1 MVMTYRGDD
10 GGRRMPPPRP
20 GGRPRDHQ
28 RAQMM
33 PLPGRGQSPYDE
45 RTRPMGTRE
54 DERQYA
60 PPPPPRRDPPRPD
73 EDYPPSRPPRRRRR
87 WSFGRILLTLVLVFV
102 VFLAGIWVYLEFSI
116 KRVDALTDYSGRPV
130 AASGTNWLIVG
141 SDSREGLTAEDEE
154 RLATGDVAAAG
165 GGQRTDTIMVAH
177 IPDNSTK
184 PTLLSLPRDSQV
196 KIPGHGTNKI
206 NAAFS
211 LGGPTL
217 LAQTVEG
224 ATGLHIDHYAE
235 IGFGGFAK
243 IVDAIGGVDMC
254 IDKDMNDTMTGIS
267 IKAGCQSLDGRSALG
282 FVRMRHSDATPRSDL
297 DRVANQRKFIGAL
310 VSQIAS
316 PGTLLNP
323 FHFFPLLGSGP
334 DALTMDSG
342 DHVHNLAGLAI
353 AMRGISS
360 GGVVTTTVPVTNGSA
375 ENWDA
380 KKSKQLFDALKN
392 DTEIP
397 DSVIVN

>member
-1 MVMTYRGDD
+1 MTYGGDD
-10 GGRRMPPPRP
+10 GRRRVPPRP
-20 GGRPRDHQ
+20 PQPAARPRQHQ

-33 PLPGRGQSPYDE
+33 PLPGTSSSPYDA
-45 RTRPMGTRE
+45 RTRPMGSRGE
-54 DERQYA
+54 APVPPPPAPPRHAPPRQA
-60 PPPPPRRDPPRPD
+60 PPPGPA
-73 EDYPPSRPPRRRRR
+73 PRRRRR
-87 WSFGRILLTLVLVFV
+87 WSFGKVLMTLVLLFV
-102 VFLAGIWVYLEFSI
+102 VFLGGIWAYLEFSI
-116 KRVDALTDYSGRPV
+116 NRVDALADYDGRPA

-141 SDSREGLTAEDEE
+141 SDSRDGLSAADEE

-165 GGQRTDTIMVAH
+165 GGQRTDTIMIAH
-177 IPDNSTK
+177 IPDNDTK

-211 LGGPTL
+211 LGGPAL
-217 LAQTVEG
+217 LVKTVEG
-224 ATGLHIDHYAE
+224 ATGLRMDHYAE
-235 IGFGGFAK
+235 IGFGGFAN

-254 IDKDMNDTMTGIS
+254 VDKEMHDTFTNID
-267 IKAGCQSLDGRSALG
+267 IKAGCQTLDGRESLG
-282 FVRMRHSDATPRSDL
+282 FVRMRHSSATPRSDL

-323 FHFFPLLGSGP
+323 FDFFPLLSSAP

-360 GGVVTTTVPVTNGSA
+360 DGVLTGTVPVTDGSA
-375 ENWDA
+375 EHWD
-380 KKSKQLFDALKN
+380 KTKSALLFDALKN
-392 DTEIP
+392 DTP
-397 DSVIVN
+397 VPPTAVVN

>member
-1 MVMTYRGDD
+1 
-10 GGRRMPPPRP
+10 
-20 GGRPRDHQ
+20 
-28 RAQMM
+28 MM

-45 RTRPMGTRE
+45 RTRPMGHRE
-54 DERQYA
+54 QEYV
-60 PPPPPRRDPPRPD
+60 PPQPPPRQPPPVRGD
-73 EDYPPSRPPRRRRR
+73 DYPPSRPPRGRRR
-87 WSFGRILLTLVLVFV
+87 WGLGRILLTLLLVFV
-102 VFLAGIWVYLEFSI
+102 VFFAGIWVYLEFSI
-116 KRVDALTDYSGRPV
+116 KRVDALADYDGRPV
-130 AASGTNWLIVG
+130 AAAGTNWLIVG
-141 SDSREGLTAEDEE
+141 SDSREGLTAADEE
-154 RLATGDVAAAG
+154 NLATGDVAAA

-177 IPDNSTK
+177 LPDNSTK

-211 LGGPTL
+211 LGGPKL

-254 IDKDMNDTMTGIS
+254 IDKDMNDTVTGIS
-267 IKAGCQSLDGRSALG
+267 IKAGCQSLDGRLALG

-323 FHFFPLLGSGP
+323 FDFFPLLSSAP
-334 DALTMDSG
+334 AALTMDSG

-360 GGVVTTTVPVTNGSA
+360 GGVVTTTVPVTSGSA
-375 ENWDA
+375 ENWD
-380 KKSKQLFDALKN
+380 KNKSKQLFDALKN
-392 DTEIP
+392 DTAVP

>member
-1 MVMTYRGDD
+1 MTYGGDH
-10 GGRRMPPPRP
+10 GRQQPAGPRRP
-20 GGRPRDHQ
+20 SGRPREQQ

-45 RTRPMGTRE
+45 RTRPLASRE
-54 DERQYA
+54 QAQR
-60 PPPPPRRDPPRPD
+60 PPAGPPPRRQDPPGAYGDGPQQ
-73 EDYPPSRPPRRRRR
+73 PPRRRRR
-87 WSFGRILLTLVLVFV
+87 WGLGRILLTLVLVFV
-102 VFLAGIWVYLEFSI
+102 VFLAGVWVYLEFSI
-116 KRVDALTDYSGRPV
+116 NRVDALKDYSGRPA

-141 SDSREGLTAEDEE
+141 SDSREGLTAADED
-154 RLATGDVAAAG
+154 RLSTGDSTAA

-177 IPDNSTK
+177 IPDNDVK

-211 LGGPTL
+211 LGGAPL
-217 LAQTVEG
+217 LVQTVEG

-243 IVDAIGGVDMC
+243 IVDAIGGVNMC
-254 IDKDMNDTMTGIS
+254 VEKEMNDTMTGVKI
-267 IKAGCQSLDGRSALG
+267 APGCQDLDGAQSLG

-310 VSQIAS
+310 VSQIGS

-323 FHFFPLLGSGP
+323 FDFFPLLSAAPG
-334 DALTMDSG
+334 ALTMDSG
-342 DHVHNLAGLAI
+342 DHVHNLVGLAL

-360 GGVVTTTVPVTNGSA
+360 GGVVTTTIPVTSGSA
-375 ENWDA
+375 ENWD
-380 KKSKQLFDALKN
+380 KTKSKQLLDALRG
-392 DTEIP
+392 DTEVP
-397 DSVIVN
+397 DSVILN

>member
-1 MVMTYRGDD
+1 MEMTYRGDD
-10 GGRRMPPPRP
+10 GGRRMPPRP
-20 GGRPRDHQ
+20 PARPRDHP

-33 PLPGRGQSPYDE
+33 PPPRRGRSPYDE
-45 RTRPMGTRE
+45 RTPPRGTPAE
-54 DERQYA
+54 EPQSA

-73 EDYPPSRPPRRRRR
+73 EDYPPSRPPRRRR
-87 WSFGRILLTLVLVFV
+87 WGVGRILLTLLLVFV
-102 VFLAGIWVYLEFSI
+102 VFVAGIWVYLEFSI

-211 LGGPTL
+211 LGGPAL
-217 LAQTVEG
+217 LTQTVEG

-254 IDKDMNDTMTGIS
+254 VDKDMSDTYTGIN

-297 DRVANQRKFIGAL
+297 DRVA
-310 VSQIAS
+310 
-316 PGTLLNP
+316 
-323 FHFFPLLGSGP
+323 
-334 DALTMDSG
+334 
-342 DHVHNLAGLAI
+342 
-353 AMRGISS
+353 
-360 GGVVTTTVPVTNGSA
+360 
-375 ENWDA
+375 
-380 KKSKQLFDALKN
+380 
-392 DTEIP
+392 
-397 DSVIVN
+397 

>member
-20 GGRPRDHQ
+20 AAGRPREHQ

-33 PLPGRGQSPYDE
+33 PLPGRGRSPYDE
-45 RTRPMGTRE
+45 RTRPMGSRE
-54 DERQYA
+54 PEYA
-60 PPPPPRRDPPRPD
+60 PPPPPRREPPRPAD
-73 EDYPPSRPPRRRRR
+73 DYPPSRPPRRRR
-87 WSFGRILLTLVLVFV
+87 WSIGKVLGALVLVFV

-116 KRVDALTDYSGRPV
+116 KRVDALADYAGRPV

-177 IPDNSTK
+177 LPDNDTK

-211 LGGPTL
+211 LGGPSL

-243 IVDAIGGVDMC
+243 IVDAIGGVEMC
-254 IDKDMNDTMTGIS
+254 IDQDMNDTMTGIS
-267 IKAGCQSLDGRSALG
+267 IKKGCPQTLDGRSALG

-310 VSQIAS
+310 VSEIAS

-323 FHFFPLLGSGP
+323 FDFFPLLSSAP

-342 DHVHNLAGLAI
+342 DHVNNLAGLAI

-360 GGVVTTTVPVTNGSA
+360 GGVVTTTVPVTSGSA
-375 ENWDA
+375 ENWD
-380 KKSKQLFDALKN
+380 KNKSKQLFDALKN
-392 DTEIP
+392 DTAVP

>member
-1 MVMTYRGDD
+1 ML
-10 GGRRMPPPRP
+10 PI
-20 GGRPRDHQ
+20 
-28 RAQMM
+28 
-33 PLPGRGQSPYDE
+33 PGRGGSPYDE
-45 RTRPMGTRE
+45 RTRPMATRE
-54 DERQYA
+54 EPQYA
-60 PPPPPRRDPPRPD
+60 PPPPPVQDPPRPRD
-73 EDYPPSRPPRRRRR
+73 DFRPPRPRRR
-87 WSFGRILLTLVLVFV
+87 WNWKRILLSLVLVFV

-116 KRVDALTDYSGRPV
+116 KRVDALADYSGRP
-130 AASGTNWLIVG
+130 AAAAGTNWLVVG
-141 SDSREGLTAEDEE
+141 SDSREGLSAADEE
-154 RLATGDVAAAG
+154 RLATGDVEAAG

-177 IPDNSTK
+177 IPDNDTK

-211 LGGPTL
+211 IGGPSL
-217 LAQTVEG
+217 LVKTVEG

-235 IGFGGFAK
+235 IGFGGFAN

-254 IDKDMNDTMTGIS
+254 IEKDMNDTVTGIS
-267 IKAGCQSLDGRSALG
+267 IKAGCQTLDGRSALG

-323 FHFFPLLGSGP
+323 FHFFPLLSSAP
-334 DALTMDSG
+334 AALSMDSG
-342 DHVHNLAGLAI
+342 DHVHNLAGLAL

-360 GGVVTTTVPVTNGSA
+360 GGVVTTTVPVTSASA
-375 ENWDA
+375 ENWD
-380 KKSKQLFDALKN
+380 KNKSQQLFDALKK

-397 DSVIVN
+397 DSVISN

>member
-1 MVMTYRGDD
+1 
-10 GGRRMPPPRP
+10 MPPPRP
-20 GGRPRDHQ
+20 PAGRPRDHQ

-33 PLPGRGQSPYDE
+33 PLPGRGQSPYDD
-45 RTRPMGTRE
+45 RTRPMGNRE
-54 DERQYA
+54 QDYV
-60 PPPPPRRDPPRPD
+60 PPQPPRRPPPRQED
-73 EDYPPSRPPRRRRR
+73 DYPPSRPPRRRR
-87 WSFGRILLTLVLVFV
+87 WGFGRILMTLVLVFV
-102 VFLAGIWVYLEFSI
+102 VFLAGVWVYLEFSI
-116 KRVDALTDYSGRPV
+116 KRVDALADYDGRPV

-141 SDSREGLTAEDEE
+141 SDSREGLTAADEE
-154 RLATGDVAAAG
+154 NLATGDVAAA

-177 IPDNSTK
+177 LPDNSTK

-211 LGGPTL
+211 LGGPKL

-254 IDKDMNDTMTGIS
+254 IDKDMNDTVTGIS
-267 IKAGCQSLDGRSALG
+267 IKAGCQSLDGRLALG

-323 FHFFPLLGSGP
+323 FDFFPLLSSAP

-360 GGVVTTTVPVTNGSA
+360 GGVVTTTVPVTSGSA
-375 ENWDA
+375 ENWD
-380 KKSKQLFDALKN
+380 KNKSKQLFDALKN
-392 DTEIP
+392 DTEVP
-397 DSVIVN
+397 DSIIVN